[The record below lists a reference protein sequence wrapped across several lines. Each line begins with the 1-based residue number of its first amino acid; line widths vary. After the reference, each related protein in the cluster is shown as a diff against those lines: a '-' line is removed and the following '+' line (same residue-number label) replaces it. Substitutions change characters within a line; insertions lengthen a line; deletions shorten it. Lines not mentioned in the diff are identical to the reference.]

1 MGRAGAV
8 SDEVDFAAEGLLD
21 GLEGPARDGRLT
33 LLRELHDDGVPLA
46 ELHDAVAEE
55 RLALLPVERLLGGE
69 PRFSATELA
78 DRAGIDPELFAE
90 ALAAL
95 GMPAT
100 GAGDRRFGDADLEG
114 ARRLRTALDSGLPAD
129 RIVDVNR
136 VIGRAM
142 AQVAAAIHS
151 LVGETYLHAGDTEDV
166 VAARYAAA
174 AQALL
179 PTLGPTL
186 EHAFALHLR
195 ELLRG
200 DTIDAATLR
209 TGALAG
215 SERLAVAFADL
226 VGFTWLGGTVPPEEL
241 GRVARRL
248 EALARDVAL
257 PPVRLVKLIGDAVML
272 VSPDPAPLLDAVLAL
287 VDAAAAEGE
296 GFPHLRAGVALGTAR
311 ERDGD
316 VYGHAVNVASRLT
329 AIARPGSVLADEHV
343 HEALGERVAWSFAG
357 ERRVRGLADDVR
369 LFRARRH
376 AVG

>member
-1 MGRAGAV
+1 V
-8 SDEVDFAAEGLLD
+8 TDEVDFAAEGLLD
-21 GLEGPARDGRLT
+21 GLEGAARDGRLA

-46 ELHDAVAEE
+46 ELRDAVAEQ

-69 PRFSATELA
+69 PRLSGTELA

-100 GAGDRRFGDADLEG
+100 GDRRFGDADLEG

-215 SERLAVAFADL
+215 SEQLAVAFADL
-226 VGFTWLGGTVPPEEL
+226 VGFTWLGGMVPPEEL

-248 EALARDVAL
+248 EALARDVAR

-296 GFPHLRAGVALGTAR
+296 GFPQLRAGVALGAAR

-343 HEALGERVAWSFAG
+343 HDALGERVAWSFAG

-369 LFRARRH
+369 LFRARRR

>member
-1 MGRAGAV
+1 V
-8 SDEVDFAAEGLLD
+8 TDEVDFAAEGLLD
-21 GLEGPARDGRLT
+21 GLEGAARDGRLA

-46 ELHDAVAEE
+46 ELRDAVAEQ

-69 PRFSATELA
+69 LRLSGTELA
-78 DRAGIDPELFAE
+78 DRAGIDPELFAQ

-100 GAGDRRFGDADLEG
+100 GDRRFGDADLEG

-215 SERLAVAFADL
+215 TEQLAVAFADL

-248 EALARDVAL
+248 EALARDVAR

-296 GFPHLRAGVALGTAR
+296 GFPQLRAGVALGAAR

-343 HEALGERVAWSFAG
+343 HDALGERVAWSFAG

-369 LFRARRH
+369 LFRARRR

>member
-1 MGRAGAV
+1 V
-8 SDEVDFAAEGLLD
+8 TDEVDFAAEGLLD
-21 GLEGPARDGRLT
+21 GLEGAARDGRLA

-46 ELHDAVAEE
+46 ELRDAVAEE
-55 RLALLPVERLLGGE
+55 RLALLPVDRLLGGD
-69 PRFSATELA
+69 PRLSVAELA
-78 DRAGIDPELFAE
+78 DRAGIEPELFAE

-95 GMPAT
+95 GMPAAD
-100 GAGDRRFGDADLEG
+100 AGDRRFGEADLEG

-129 RIVDVNR
+129 RIVDLNR

-151 LVGETYLHAGDTEDV
+151 LVGETYLQAGDTEDV
-166 VAARYAAA
+166 LAARYAAA
-174 AQALL
+174 AEVLL
-179 PTLGPTL
+179 PTLAPTL

-200 DTIDAATLR
+200 DAIDAATLQ

-215 SERLAVAFADL
+215 TERLAVAFADL
-226 VGFTWLGGTVPPEEL
+226 VGFTWLGGRVPPEEL

-248 EALARDVAL
+248 EALAREVAR

-296 GFPHLRAGVALGTAR
+296 GFPQLRAGVAFGAAQ

-343 HEALGERVAWSFAG
+343 HDALGERLAWSFAG
-357 ERRVRGLADDVR
+357 ERRIRGLADEVR
-369 LFRARRH
+369 LFRARRP
-376 AVG
+376 AEG

>member
-1 MGRAGAV
+1 V
-8 SDEVDFAAEGLLD
+8 TDEVDFAAEGLLD
-21 GLEGPARDGRLT
+21 GLEGAARDGRLA

-46 ELHDAVAEE
+46 ELRDAVAEQ

-69 PRFSATELA
+69 LRLSGTELA
-78 DRAGIDPELFAE
+78 DRAGIDPELFAQ

-100 GAGDRRFGDADLEG
+100 GDRRFGDADLEG

-209 TGALAG
+209 TGSLAG
-215 SERLAVAFADL
+215 TEQLAVAFADL

-248 EALARDVAL
+248 EALARDVAR

-296 GFPHLRAGVALGTAR
+296 GFPQLRAGVALGAAR

-343 HEALGERVAWSFAG
+343 HDALGERVAWSFAG

-369 LFRARRH
+369 LFRARRR

>member
-1 MGRAGAV
+1 V
-8 SDEVDFAAEGLLD
+8 TDEVDFAAEGLLD
-21 GLEGPARDGRLT
+21 GLEGAARDGRLA

-46 ELHDAVAEE
+46 ELRDAVAEQ

-69 PRFSATELA
+69 PRLSGAELA

-100 GAGDRRFGDADLEG
+100 GDRRFGDADLEG

-151 LVGETYLHAGDTEDV
+151 LVGETYLHPGDTEDV

-215 SERLAVAFADL
+215 SEQLAVAFADL
-226 VGFTWLGGTVPPEEL
+226 VGFTWLGGTVPPDEL

-248 EALARDVAL
+248 EALARDLAR

-296 GFPHLRAGVALGTAR
+296 GFPQLRAGVALGAAR

-343 HEALGERVAWSFAG
+343 HDALGERVAWSFAG

-369 LFRARRH
+369 LFRARRR